1 MYRQVYDNHAR
12 LIRFVKDCGV
22 PVPQALYVAGEV
34 VLNAN
39 LRRAFDDN
47 QFDYELIQV
56 LLEAARSHGISLDI
70 ASLEYTLRKSME
82 RMAMELLENPTDLP
96 ALLKLETAVSL
107 LEATPFEVNLRQVQ
121 NICYEVLQT
130 TYSDSQ
136 ERAERGDEAA
146 QEWLDHFNDLGEKL
160 SLRVI

>member
-1 MYRQVYDNHAR
+1 MD
-12 LIRFVKDCGV
+12 G
-22 PVPQALYVAGEV
+22 
-34 VLNAN
+34 
-39 LRRAFDDN
+39 
-47 QFDYELIQV
+47 
-56 LLEAARSHGISLDI
+56 HGAPREPHS
-70 ASLEYTLRKSME
+70 
-82 RMAMELLENPTDLP
+82 LP
-96 ALLKLETAVSL
+96 ALLKPETAVSL